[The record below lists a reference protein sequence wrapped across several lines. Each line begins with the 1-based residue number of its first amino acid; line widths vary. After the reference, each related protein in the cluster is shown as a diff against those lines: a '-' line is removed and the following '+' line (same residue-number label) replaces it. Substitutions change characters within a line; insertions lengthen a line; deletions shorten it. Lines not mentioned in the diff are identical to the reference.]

1 MHINLGIRGVPR
13 SNYVVVN
20 AYVKNE
26 KSSMVA
32 QKMPFKRWFESD
44 SVIKETPNHQR
55 FQLDDDSGRSMQ
67 LEQARLNLKL

>member
-1 MHINLGIRGVPR
+1 MRINLGIQGVSQR
-13 SNYVVVN
+13 SRMCR
-20 AYVKNE
+20 KW

-44 SVIKETPNHQR
+44 SVIKEAPNHQR

-67 LEQARLNLKL
+67 FEQARLNLNF